1 MFGLIDSF
9 SFIWD
14 RNDIH
19 FSCQTG
25 ISSGNSEGDQ
35 HRAQTKV
42 PRPQRP
48 LTPYTYVNGRVMMTL
63 AVTLVWKF

>member
-1 MFGLIDSF
+1 MI
-9 SFIWD
+9 FIS
-14 RNDIH
+14 RAKQE
-19 FSCQTG
+19 FPL
-25 ISSGNSEGDQ
+25 GNSEGDQ